1 MIRFVCKL
9 CGEVISVQDH
19 LAGRQ
24 MECTKCKSIRL
35 VPDKSPK
42 IKFHC
47 KSCGQSVQVAQIHAG
62 KKGNCP
68 KCKKLIV
75 IPTLQAW
82 SAEGSG
88 TVTLVCSIC
97 NETIHVPEGS
107 KKEFIECPKCGSY
120 VEGLSK
126 ND

>member
-1 MIRFVCKL
+1 MIKFVCKL
-9 CGEVISVQDH
+9 CGEEISVHEQ
-19 LAGRQ
+19 LSGRQ
-24 MECTKCKSIRL
+24 MECPKCKSIR
-35 VPDKSPK
+35 VIPDKSPK

-47 KSCGQSVQVAQIHAG
+47 KSCGQRIRAAQIHAG
-62 KKGNCP
+62 KKGKCP

-75 IPTLQAW
+75 IPTLQEG
-82 SAEGSG
+82 SAEGPG

-107 KKEFIECPKCGSY
+107 REKFIECPKCSSY

-126 ND
+126 DV